1 MINISYKLKN
11 TSLISSKEEQ
21 IIKSVIYLNV
31 KHIFSTSKHFTTAVL
46 LLIILFFQAKVNAQ
60 TITTGAIT
68 PTAYC
73 AGATV
78 DVAFTYSGAVSGDF
92 TVELSDSSGSFST
105 PDTIGSGSTSPISA
119 TIPSNT
125 AQGTRYRIRVVD
137 IDTETIGSDNG
148 SNITINTTSTSP
160 NIWNGSAWSLGS
172 LDISKPVRFE
182 GNYTIGSTGG
192 SIDLTACSLTVAN
205 SAVVIVSPERD
216 VTLYGPL
223 TVSSGSFT
231 LENTASLI
239 QKTEVSNSGTII
251 VKRNSSNLMR
261 FDYTLW
267 SSPVASQ
274 NLFNFSPQTVT
285 TRFYTYNQTNNLY
298 SLNDMYGSG
307 ALSSSSTFQNGRG
320 YLIRMPFNHP
330 TAPTAW
336 TGQFTGVP
344 NNGTI
349 SLPLTYSGTAFG
361 YNLVGNP
368 YPSPISVT
376 TFLNQNSALIESTLW
391 FWRKTN
397 GVAGTTYETLTA
409 GTNSGGNGT
418 GPGGSDESTDDY
430 IQQGQGFF
438 VKAKAN
444 GNLQYTNLQRIGIVD
459 TFYRT
464 NNATNTSPAIGRVW
478 LHLKSNDVVVGSLA
492 IGYRE
497 GATNELDEDYDGKY
511 FNDSPLALTS
521 FVQGE
526 ELSVQHRAVPFADTD
541 IVPLSFKTD
550 VAGTYTIAINA
561 FDGLFSNGQSIYLR
575 DNLTG
580 TVQNLNTAPYSF
592 TSAVG
597 VFTSRFEI
605 VYQSALNVSAPS
617 FNATQ
622 VVIYQNAEKDIVV
635 TTSNIVMAD
644 IKVFDIRGRLIE
656 EKMNINATQT
666 TINSGMAHQVL
677 LVQITSED
685 GVVVTKKV
693 VR

>member
-1 MINISYKLKN
+1 L
-11 TSLISSKEEQ
+11 
-21 IIKSVIYLNV
+21 
-31 KHIFSTSKHFTTAVL
+31 
-46 LLIILFFQAKVNAQ
+46 
-60 TITTGAIT
+60 
-68 PTAYC
+68 
-73 AGATV
+73 
-78 DVAFTYSGAVSGDF
+78 DVPFTYTGTLSGNF
-92 TVELSDSSGSFST
+92 TVQLSSSLGSFSS
-105 PDTIGSGSTSPISA
+105 PFTIGSGSTSPITA
-119 TIPSNT
+119 TIPSN
-125 AQGTRYRIRVVD
+125 AVAGTRYRIRVVHPGV
-137 IDTETIGSDNG
+137 EIGESYSDNG
-148 SNITINTTSTSP
+148 SNITINTASTSP
-160 NIWNGSAWSLGS
+160 NIWNGSAWSSGS

-182 GNYTIGSTGG
+182 GNYTIGAT
-192 SIDLTACSLTVAN
+192 DLTACSLTVAN
-205 SAVVIVSPERD
+205 NAVVIVSPGRD

-231 LENTASLI
+231 LENNASLL
-239 QKTEVSNSGTII
+239 QKPTDNNINSGNII

-285 TRFYTYNQTNNLY
+285 TRFYTYNEANNLY
-298 SLNDMYGSG
+298 SLNDMYGTGSPPP
-307 ALSSSSTFQNGRG
+307 LSSSSTFRVGRG

-349 SLPLTYSGTAFG
+349 SVTLTKSIEEPSG

-376 TFLNQNSALIESTLW
+376 TFLNQNAGLISPTLW

-397 GVAGTTYETLTA
+397 GVAGTTYTTLTA
-409 GTNSGGNGT
+409 GTTSGGSGT
-418 GPGGSDESTDDY
+418 GLDDADESTDDF

-438 VKAKAN
+438 VQAIAN
-444 GNLQYTNLQRIGIVD
+444 GNTLQFTNQQRIGIVD

-478 LHLKSNDVVVGSLA
+478 LHLKSNDVVVGSMA

-497 GATNELDEDYDGKY
+497 GATNELDEYYDGKY

-526 ELSVQHRAVPFADTD
+526 ELSVQHRAVPFTDTD

-580 TVQNLNTAPYSF
+580 TVQNLNEAPYSF

-622 VVIYQNAEKDIVV
+622 VIIYQNAEKDIVV
-635 TTSNIVMAD
+635 TTSNIVMAA

>member
-1 MINISYKLKN
+1 MINISYKLN
-11 TSLISSKEEQ
+11 NNSLLSSKEAQ
-21 IIKSVIYLNV
+21 TIKSAIYLNG
-31 KHIFSTSKHFTTAVL
+31 KHTFSTLKHFTTAVL
-46 LLIILFFQAKVNAQ
+46 LLIILFFETKVNAQ
-60 TITTGAIT
+60 TIITTNPIS

-73 AGATV
+73 PGATV
-78 DVAFTYSGAVSGDF
+78 NVGFTTDTEVILTYTAQ
-92 TVELSDSSGSFST
+92 LSNSSGSFSS
-105 PDTIGSGSTSPISA
+105 PVTIGTGSSSPIIA
-119 TIPSNT
+119 TIPSNA
-125 AQGTRYRIRVVD
+125 AQGSGYLIRVVQRSV
-137 IDTETIGSDNG
+137 IGSDNG
-148 SNITINTTSTSP
+148 SNITINANP
-160 NIWNGSAWSLGS
+160 NILTGTTWSLENP
-172 LDISKPVRFE
+172 PVAANPRPLIFQS
-182 GNYTIGSTGG
+182 NYTSSTNAIL
-192 SIDLTACSLTVAN
+192 SACSLTVEN
-205 SAVVIVSPERD
+205 SAAVIVSSGSEL
-216 VTLYGPL
+216 TLFGPL

-239 QKTEVSNSGTII
+239 QKTTASNSGNII

-274 NLFNFSPQTVT
+274 NLFGFSPQTVT

-307 ALSSSSTFQNGRG
+307 ALSSISTFVPGRG

-349 SLPLTYSGTAFG
+349 SVPLTKSTGGAFG

-376 TFLNQNSALIESTLW
+376 TFLNQNSALIDRTIW

-397 GVAGTTYETLTA
+397 GVNGSAYITLTSVA
-409 GTNSGGNGT
+409 NNVTSSG
-418 GPGGSDESTDDY
+418 GPGGTNESTDEF

-438 VKAKAN
+438 VKAKAS
-444 GNLQYTNLQRIGIVD
+444 GNLQFTNQQRIGTIG

-478 LHLKSNDVVVGSLA
+478 LHLKSNDVVVGSMA
-492 IGYRE
+492 IGYSE

-526 ELSVQHRAVPFADTD
+526 ELSVQHRAVPFTDTD

-622 VVIYQNAEKDIVV
+622 VIIYQNAEKDIVV
-635 TTSNIVMAD
+635 TTSNIVMAA
-644 IKVFDIRGRLIE
+644 IKVFDVRGTLIE